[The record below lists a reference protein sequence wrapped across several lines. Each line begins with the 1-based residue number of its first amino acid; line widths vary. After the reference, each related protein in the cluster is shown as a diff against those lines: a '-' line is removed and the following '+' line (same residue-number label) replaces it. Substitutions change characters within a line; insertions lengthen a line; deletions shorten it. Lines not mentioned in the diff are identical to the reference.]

1 MSTAVASPALKTGT
15 WTVDAA
21 HSKVGFAVKHMGVS
35 TVRGEFGEFE
45 GALEIGDDLASARAY
60 GVVKTASVDTNQ
72 PQRDEHLRSDDFFAA
87 ELYPELRF
95 ESKSIEAVD
104 EETFR
109 ITGELSINGVTR
121 EITLDA
127 EIEGADVGPE
137 GEDRVGL
144 EVTGQLSRSDYG
156 MKFNQALGS
165 GNMVVSDKVKLNLDI
180 AAVRQD

>member
-1 MSTAVASPALKTGT
+1 MTTAVASPALKTGT

-21 HSKVGFAVKHMGVS
+21 HSKIGFAVKHMGVS

-45 GALEIGDDLASARAY
+45 GTLEIGDDLTSARAY

-72 PQRDEHLRSDDFFAA
+72 PQRDEHLRSADFFDA
-87 ELYPELRF
+87 EHHPELRF